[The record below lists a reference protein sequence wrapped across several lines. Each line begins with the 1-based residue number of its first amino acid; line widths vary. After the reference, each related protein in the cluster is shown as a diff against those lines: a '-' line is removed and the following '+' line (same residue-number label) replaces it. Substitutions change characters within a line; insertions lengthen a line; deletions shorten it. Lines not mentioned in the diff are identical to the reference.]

1 MIVLALGL
9 VLALSLP
16 SSIACL
22 PAVHSRRKRRHAT
35 IGSPYAAAPAHLQPE
50 RVATVRRWALHFSRM
65 VGGLGGTVVDM
76 RPRRG
81 GSSGSQARSS
91 GRRDHWLHDC
101 SLDEVSR
108 SGLLDPVP
116 IERET
121 REPLLV
127 VLEIGE
133 GACRGRSPRV
143 HRTLVVSHIEA
154 DDIDGQPR
162 AGARWEQIKPSASW
176 TCYEDRRRRRRPAIV
191 VPWSGAVGAT
201 ADRLLALSSCRVDE
215 QTIWAGPSQHSR
227 RHQEGYSG

>member
-9 VLALSLP
+9 ALALSPP

-22 PAVHSRRKRRHAT
+22 PAVTSGRERRHAT
-35 IGSPYAAAPAHLQPE
+35 ISSLYAAAPAHLQPE
-50 RVATVRRWALHFSRM
+50 RVATVRRWGLHLSRM
-65 VGGLGGTVVDM
+65 VRGLGGTVVDM

-127 VLEIGE
+127 VLEMRE

-143 HRTLVVSHIEA
+143 HRTLVVSHSEA
-154 DDIDGQPR
+154 DDIADCFQWRGLHTAQGVRSRTIGGSIKRRRQP
-162 AGARWEQIKPSASW
+162 ALAASW
-176 TCYEDRRRRRRPAIV
+176 RGGGCGHFYPLTVHFMP
-191 VPWSGAVGAT
+191 
-201 ADRLLALSSCRVDE
+201 
-215 QTIWAGPSQHSR
+215 
-227 RHQEGYSG
+227 